1 MIRGAKRAKI
11 IFHRVTGFIRVM
23 PDFLIIGVSKG
34 GTTSL
39 YNYLIKNPCIAPAL
53 GKEVSFFDDNFSK
66 GVLWYKTNFPTLITK
81 YQIKK
86 NHQYFLTGEAAD
98 YLYHPLA
105 PKRINELI
113 PEVKMIALLRNPID
127 RAFSHYWQ
135 SVRKGREMESFQ
147 EVIERQLSDESA
159 FQKDSY
165 LFETLND
172 LKINPLNAY
181 LSAGIYV
188 DRIKRF
194 YDIFNKEQILIIKSE
209 DLFVNPET
217 TVNVVTNFLNIPK
230 WNLTN
235 YPKYNYYEDQPQ
247 LDSEIRQRLS
257 EYYKPHNE
265 RLYSLLGI
273 SFDWN

>member
-11 IFHRVTGFIRVM
+11 IFHRVTGFIRVL

-53 GKEVSFFDDNFSK
+53 GKEISFFDDNFSK

>member
-1 MIRGAKRAKI
+1 
-11 IFHRVTGFIRVM
+11 
-23 PDFLIIGVSKG
+23 
-34 GTTSL
+34 
-39 YNYLIKNPCIAPAL
+39 
-53 GKEVSFFDDNFSK
+53 
-66 GVLWYKTNFPTLITK
+66 
-81 YQIKK
+81 
-86 NHQYFLTGEAAD
+86 
-98 YLYHPLA
+98 
-105 PKRINELI
+105 
-113 PEVKMIALLRNPID
+113 MIALLRNPID